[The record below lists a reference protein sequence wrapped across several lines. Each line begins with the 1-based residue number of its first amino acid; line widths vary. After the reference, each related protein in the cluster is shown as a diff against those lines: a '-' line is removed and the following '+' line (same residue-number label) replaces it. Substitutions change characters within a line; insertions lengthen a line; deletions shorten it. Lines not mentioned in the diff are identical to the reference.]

1 MPLLPY
7 ILAKPSK
14 DLGRAYQ
21 ARSVEVI
28 RLCRTLEQE
37 LVTRNEFKG
46 DVHDVPNLQPSTL
59 QNVGLPQLE
68 YIHERFSINH
78 LAASS

>member
-1 MPLLPY
+1 MPFLSFL
-7 ILAKPSK
+7 LAKKSK
-14 DLGRAYQ
+14 DVGYAYR
-21 ARSVEVI
+21 ARSVEAI

-46 DVHDVPNLQPSTL
+46 DVHHVPNLRPSTH
-59 QNVGLPQLE
+59 QNVGLPQPE
-68 YIHERFSINH
+68 YIYERFDINH